1 MGYSYKP
8 NDVEGFFDEHG
19 IVPQMPP
26 SFWWKAIP
34 AASEIGFGIGKI
46 TSNAI
51 TVISPDRKKLI
62 YKNLKNPDD
71 MTTLGIVLTHAILT
85 TKIHD

>member
-8 NDVEGFFDEHG
+8 NDVQEFFDEHK
-19 IVPQMPP
+19 IVSQMPP

-34 AASEIGFGIGKI
+34 AASQMGFGVGKI
-46 TSNAI
+46 TCSAI
-51 TVISPDRKKLI
+51 TVITPDKTKLI

-71 MTTLGIVLTHAILT
+71 MTS
-85 TKIHD
+85 